1 MKVVAKKN
9 KFINRRGTKKLK
21 ILTAGKVYNIEEV
34 DVGHRSGIF
43 HRYKVICESG
53 WTFWYSST
61 EVKNLFITLQSSR
74 SKKINTL
81 GI

>member
-21 ILTAGKVYNIEEV
+21 ILTAGEVYNIEEI
-34 DVGHRSGIF
+34 DVGHI

-61 EVKNLFITLQSSR
+61 EFKNLFITLQSSR
-74 SKKINTL
+74 SKKIEQL

>member
-21 ILTAGKVYNIEEV
+21 ILTAGKVYNIEEIH
-34 DVGHRSGIF
+34 VGHI

>member
-21 ILTAGKVYNIEEV
+21 ILTAGKVYNIEEI
-34 DVGHRSGIF
+34 DVRYNIIHG
-43 HRYKVICESG
+43 YKVICELG

-61 EVKNLFITLQSSR
+61 EFKNLFITLQSSR